1 MNNLGT
7 SNMTNENLLL
17 IIILNEMYNDNNR
30 QIQNLTHHNNEILNI
45 LTNMLNRNTNANNR
59 NTNTNNRNTNTNTNN
74 RNQYNRNQ
82 YNRNRNTNV
91 NNTNSRRNNT
101 NNNRDFLNNA
111 PYIIDNI
118 HAQTIPRT
126 YLPILSENNP
136 AQQRT
141 NTSEMLNMFTN
152 FFDPIVIHPTLSQI
166 ETATR
171 RVRYCDIVS
180 PINRSCPIS
189 LENFTDNDMVTVI
202 RFCGHIFNTE
212 HLNTWF
218 QNNCRCPICRY
229 DIRNYNSSMNDSSF
243 YNGTNNLVNNQQ
255 TTNNSSQNNSS
266 ETNEERNNITRN
278 QSIFNLFNDIS
289 GNLIFDSSDPQI
301 ILNLFNSLTRR

>member
-1 MNNLGT
+1 MNNLAM
-7 SNMTNENLLL
+7 SNITNENLLL
-17 IIILNEMYNDNNR
+17 IVILNGMYNDNNR
-30 QIQNLTHHNNEILNI
+30 QIQNLTEHNNQILNI
-45 LTNMLNRNTNANNR
+45 LTNMLNTNVNNR
-59 NTNTNNRNTNTNTNN
+59 NTNNRNTNNRNTNN

-82 YNRNRNTNV
+82 YNRNQSNT
-91 NNTNSRRNNT
+91 NNTNRGLFNNT
-101 NNNRDFLNNA
+101 

-126 YLPILSENNP
+126 YLPVLSENNT

-141 NTSEMLNMFTN
+141 RTSEMLNMFTN
-152 FFDPIVIHPTLSQI
+152 FFDPIVIHPTPSQI

-218 QNNCRCPICRY
+218 QTNCRCPVCRY
-229 DIRNYNSSMNDSSF
+229 DIRNYNSSVNNSSL
-243 YNGTNNLVNNQQ
+243 YNETNNIINNQQ
-255 TTNNSSQNNSS
+255 TTNNSPQNNSS
-266 ETNEERNNITRN
+266 ETREERNNITGN
-278 QSIFNLFNDIS
+278 QPILNLFDDIS

>member
-7 SNMTNENLLL
+7 SNITNENLLL
-17 IIILNEMYNDNNR
+17 IIILNTMYNDNNR
-30 QIQNLTHHNNEILNI
+30 QIQNLTEHNNQILSI
-45 LTNMLNRNTNANNR
+45 LTNMLNTNVNNRNNRNNSNVNNRNNR
-59 NTNTNNRNTNTNTNN
+59 NTNPNR
-74 RNQYNRNQ
+74 
-82 YNRNRNTNV
+82 V
-91 NNTNSRRNNT
+91 
-101 NNNRDFLNNA
+101 FLNNR

-118 HAQTIPRT
+118 HAQNIPRS
-126 YLPILSENNP
+126 YLPVLSENNT

-141 NTSEMLNMFTN
+141 GTSEMLNMFTN
-152 FFDPIVIHPTLSQI
+152 FFDPIVIHPTPSQI

-189 LENFTDNDMVTVI
+189 LENFTDSDMVTVI

-218 QNNCRCPICRY
+218 QSNCRCPVCRY
-229 DIRNYNSSMNDSSF
+229 DIRNYNSSINNSSL
-243 YNGTNNLVNNQQ
+243 YNETNNIVNNQPN
-255 TTNNSSQNNSS
+255 TNISSQNNSS
-266 ETNEERNNITRN
+266 ETNEERNNITGN
-278 QSIFNLFNDIS
+278 QPILNLFEDIS

-301 ILNLFNSLTRR
+301 ILNLLNSLQRR

>member
-7 SNMTNENLLL
+7 SNITNENLLL
-17 IIILNEMYNDNNR
+17 IIILNGMYNDNNR

-45 LTNMLNRNTNANNR
+45 LTNMLNTNRNNRNQHNR
-59 NTNTNNRNTNTNTNN
+59 NTNGNNRNVNN
-74 RNQYNRNQ
+74 RNGNRN
-82 YNRNRNTNV
+82 NI
-91 NNTNSRRNNT
+91 NNTYRGLFN
-101 NNNRDFLNNA
+101 
-111 PYIIDNI
+111 NI

-126 YLPILSENNP
+126 YLPILSENNLS
-136 AQQRT
+136 QERT
-141 NTSEMLNMFTN
+141 RTSEMVNMFTN
-152 FFDPIVIHPTLSQI
+152 FFDPIVIHPTPSQI

-171 RVRYCDIVS
+171 RVRYCDIIS

-218 QNNCRCPICRY
+218 QNNCRCPVCRY
-229 DIRNYNSSMNDSSF
+229 DIRNYNSSVNNSSL
-243 YNGTNNLVNNQQ
+243 YNETNNIINNQQ
-255 TTNNSSQNNSS
+255 TTNISSQNNSS

-278 QSIFNLFNDIS
+278 NITRNQSIFNLFDDIS